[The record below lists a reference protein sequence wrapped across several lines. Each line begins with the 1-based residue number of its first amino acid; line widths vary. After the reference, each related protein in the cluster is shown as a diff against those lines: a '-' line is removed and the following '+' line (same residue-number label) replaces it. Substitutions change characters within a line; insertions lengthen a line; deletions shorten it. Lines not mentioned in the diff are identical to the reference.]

1 MVVRRLRKTL
11 KRSLSIA
18 MAAALMVT
26 SVPELSVTAAEQE
39 TVSEQ
44 DISEETAPAET
55 EEGAP
60 QDGSTAEGI
69 STEITSAE
77 QKEDTAETQESSTEQ
92 HETKSV
98 SETESAS
105 DTQSMT
111 EREDSIE
118 SETET
123 AQQTETEEET
133 TESEAEA
140 ETEERIDREEE
151 AAQGTIIF
159 EDDFESKNEG
169 DKSDEQD
176 KSGTVVKIGDN
187 QVMEYTVALQ
197 GTSWEQAFA
206 TSYALPQAY
215 ETPVKEK
222 LTMEFDIYIPDSAEN
237 SETRTVAD
245 FGTMKLQLVLNNG
258 PDWTWL
264 ASDSYPEIKADSF
277 TASDIDGYSKKH
289 VSVDITGNKET
300 DKEWDFTDLTSL
312 RAVTIKAVGDTSTYQ
327 GKLYIDNV
335 VLKDTSTKT
344 EPSEPEEPEEPAT
357 SANEEVFYEENFN
370 DISDIASLVNMEGS
384 TLPKDAS
391 GNVLASVEVL
401 STGNKAIKIPVDLS
415 KTTEWTDIFKVQI
428 DLPSEYAKQ
437 ISEKVVM
444 SYDLYFPEG
453 SVGADFNTMTVMP
466 GLKSGKDQTWVTV
479 KNGRNYATENWAETD
494 IEGYKVFH
502 VEVDMNEF
510 TTWDGEKNVDYA
522 FSDITPVKSVIP
534 CLAGNTSKYKGHI
547 YLDNLKVKAVG
558 VTADDGNTGEPDNP
572 QDPDNPGEAEKP
584 LEGELVYKQDF
595 NELSS
600 LENVLIENVSGRTP
614 ELAELAAGNKAVK
627 YTVGALAGGS
637 WDDIFKAELKL
648 AAPYEETITDKVIMS
663 YDVYFPEESVAGGE
677 GGTFDSIKAQAAL
690 KSGADGTWVSQKS
703 WPEFKAETLVE
714 DTNVPGFKKAHI
726 VIDMDNFETWNGSA
740 NEAYPFEQITPI
752 QAVIPCLAGSGST
765 YAGDIYLDNIEVRA
779 VSSDEPNPPS
789 EVKELIYENDFNTL
803 ESLENVLTE
812 NVEGRTPQLAELVT
826 GNKAVKY
833 TVSALA
839 GGSWDD
845 IFKAQFNLPAPYDK
859 QITKKV
865 VMSYD
870 IYFPSASVAAESF
883 DMMKA
888 QATVASGSAWDW
900 ATQKTWPEIKID
912 TLEDDA
918 NVPDFK
924 KAHIEIDMD
933 NLQVW
938 DGELNDNKPY
948 PFDKITPIQAVIPC
962 LAGSGSKYS
971 GELYLDNLKVWAVNE
986 TTETPD
992 PTEDVVL
999 TLDASAWTVGDKYQ
1013 YNGESKIENKTIGDK
1028 KFLAVTVDYAQ
1039 DAATGWSE
1047 AKFNYAHPEQVPSL
1061 KGYNAFVADVYY
1073 KPANKTAGS
1082 FAMKLF
1088 AK

>member
-39 TVSEQ
+39 AVSEQ
-44 DISEETAPAET
+44 DIPEETAPAET

-111 EREDSIE
+111 EWEDSIE

-123 AQQTETEEET
+123 AQQTETETEEET
-133 TESEAEA
+133 TESEAE
-140 ETEERIDREEE
+140 
-151 AAQGTIIF
+151 
-159 EDDFESKNEG
+159 
-169 DKSDEQD
+169 
-176 KSGTVVKIGDN
+176 
-187 QVMEYTVALQ
+187 
-197 GTSWEQAFA
+197 
-206 TSYALPQAY
+206 
-215 ETPVKEK
+215 
-222 LTMEFDIYIPDSAEN
+222 
-237 SETRTVAD
+237 
-245 FGTMKLQLVLNNG
+245 
-258 PDWTWL
+258 
-264 ASDSYPEIKADSF
+264 
-277 TASDIDGYSKKH
+277 
-289 VSVDITGNKET
+289 
-300 DKEWDFTDLTSL
+300 
-312 RAVTIKAVGDTSTYQ
+312 
-327 GKLYIDNV
+327 
-335 VLKDTSTKT
+335 
-344 EPSEPEEPEEPAT
+344 EPEEPAT
-357 SANEEVFYEENFN
+357 PANEEVFYEENFN

-391 GNVLASVEVL
+391 GNVLASVEEL

-415 KTTEWTDIFKVQI
+415 KTTKWTDIFKVQI
-428 DLPSEYAKQ
+428 DLPSEYAKT

-444 SYDLYFPEG
+444 SYDLYFPVG
-453 SVGADFNTMTVMP
+453 SVDSDFGKMTAMP
-466 GLKSGKDQTWVTV
+466 GLKSGKNWTWVTV
-479 KNGRNYATENWAETD
+479 KNGRNYTTENWAETD

-522 FSDITPVKSVIP
+522 FSDITPVKAVIP
-534 CLAGNTSKYKGHI
+534 CLAGNTSKYKGDI

-600 LENVLIENVSGRTP
+600 LENVL
-614 ELAELAAGNKAVK
+614 
-627 YTVGALAGGS
+627 
-637 WDDIFKAELKL
+637 
-648 AAPYEETITDKVIMS
+648 
-663 YDVYFPEESVAGGE
+663 
-677 GGTFDSIKAQAAL
+677 
-690 KSGADGTWVSQKS
+690 
-703 WPEFKAETLVE
+703 
-714 DTNVPGFKKAHI
+714 
-726 VIDMDNFETWNGSA
+726 
-740 NEAYPFEQITPI
+740 
-752 QAVIPCLAGSGST
+752 
-765 YAGDIYLDNIEVRA
+765 
-779 VSSDEPNPPS
+779 
-789 EVKELIYENDFNTL
+789 
-803 ESLENVLTE
+803 TE

-833 TVSALA
+833 TVGALA

-859 QITKKV
+859 QIAKKV

-971 GELYLDNLKVWAVNE
+971 GDIYLDNLKVWAVNE

-999 TLDASAWTVGDKYQ
+999 TLDASA
-1013 YNGESKIENKTIGDK
+1013 
-1028 KFLAVTVDYAQ
+1028 
-1039 DAATGWSE
+1039 
-1047 AKFNYAHPEQVPSL
+1047 
-1061 KGYNAFVADVYY
+1061 
-1073 KPANKTAGS
+1073 
-1082 FAMKLF
+1082 
-1088 AK
+1088 